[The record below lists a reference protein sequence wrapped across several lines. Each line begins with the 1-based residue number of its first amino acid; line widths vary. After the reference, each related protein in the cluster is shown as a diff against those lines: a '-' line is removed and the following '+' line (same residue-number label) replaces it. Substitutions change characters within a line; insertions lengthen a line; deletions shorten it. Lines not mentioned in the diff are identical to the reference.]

1 MKIECKLK
9 RPGGTHVTLGGAKYH
24 FAPQADGA
32 HVADVADEAHQDRL
46 LGIAEAYRIYRAK
59 SEPAKTETKPAEPEP
74 VDGDTDGD
82 GDADRDDLV
91 AQYAAKFGKKPHHKW
106 NADKIRAELAEG

>member
-9 RPGGTHVTLGGAKYH
+9 RPGGTHVTLGGVKYH

-46 LGIAEAYRIYRAK
+46 LGIAEAYRVYR
-59 SEPAKTETKPAEPEP
+59 EPKLTKEVPEQ

-82 GDADRDDLV
+82 GDADRDDLA